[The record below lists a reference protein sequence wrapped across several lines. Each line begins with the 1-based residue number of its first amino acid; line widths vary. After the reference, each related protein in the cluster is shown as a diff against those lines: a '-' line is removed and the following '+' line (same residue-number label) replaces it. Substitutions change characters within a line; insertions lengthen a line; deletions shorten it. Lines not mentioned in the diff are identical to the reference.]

1 MHGCWLDNCCRRA
14 VDAGGAVMFKN
25 LSAERKYIVESK
37 VDEWDGRIVR
47 AIVRW
52 SWIRKVQKMTEG
64 EVLKMY
70 QEYVEQSK
78 PLAWLNGGEK

>member
-1 MHGCWLDNCCRRA
+1 MP
-14 VDAGGAVMFKN
+14 KN
-25 LSAERKYIVESK
+25 LTSERKYVVESK
-37 VDEWDGRIVR
+37 ADEWDGRLIKS
-47 AIVRW
+47 IVRW
-52 SWIRKVQKMTEG
+52 YWNKKVEKMSEG

>member
-1 MHGCWLDNCCRRA
+1 
-14 VDAGGAVMFKN
+14 MFKN

-52 SWIRKVQKMTEG
+52 NWIRKVQKMTEG

>member
-1 MHGCWLDNCCRRA
+1 MPKKLN
-14 VDAGGAVMFKN
+14 
-25 LSAERKYIVESK
+25 AERKYIVESK

-70 QEYVEQSK
+70 QEYVKQSK

>member
-1 MHGCWLDNCCRRA
+1 MP
-14 VDAGGAVMFKN
+14 KN
-25 LSAERKYIVESK
+25 LTSERKYVIESK
-37 VDEWDGRIVR
+37 ADEWDGKLIKS
-47 AIVRW
+47 IVRW
-52 SWIRKVQKMTEG
+52 YWSKKVEKMSEG

>member
-1 MHGCWLDNCCRRA
+1 MP
-14 VDAGGAVMFKN
+14 KN
-25 LSAERKYIVESK
+25 LTSERKYVVESK
-37 VDEWDGRIVR
+37 ADEWDGKVIKS
-47 AIVRW
+47 IVRW
-52 SWIRKVQKMTEG
+52 YWNKKVEKMSEG

>member
-1 MHGCWLDNCCRRA
+1 
-14 VDAGGAVMFKN
+14 MFKN